1 MGNHASRAAEMV
13 GEDQLAR
20 PPLVLYT
27 ATLDSMSTVELK
39 MWADQFKGL
48 LDEESILFLYEKF
61 LNVLAMSSLDEKEIM
76 SEMKRNELTRLLSR
90 LPNRNDSGNENGSD
104 RAGAGM
110 LAEDALEGEGA
121 ISPKPAVAGVPSFR
135 TPQQVTTG
143 ILPDAFRQYMTSTGA
158 FKGSSEIE
166 GVAIWQRKRKPHPS
180 TAISPSEFHSAPGV
194 SADGRTTTLPPVDTN
209 AHQFPLESVQSD
221 PFAHLFRAFDADRDG
236 IISFSDFL
244 IFHAAMGYHTEEH
257 LAGILFYAFDAD
269 GDHWISYNDLVTVIT
284 ASTACVGD
292 FNLTNP
298 TVLQVIH
305 AEAQRLMAFL
315 DCYRTG
321 RVSEETLYLVGQRHP
336 EVLEK
341 LRYLL

>member
-1 MGNHASRAAEMV
+1 MGNHVSRAAEMV
-13 GEDQLAR
+13 GEDQLAK

-27 ATLDSMSTVELK
+27 ASPGNMSTVELK

-61 LNVLAMSSLDEKEIM
+61 LSVVAMSPEIEKEIM
-76 SEMKRNELTRLLSR
+76 NELKKNEMTRLLSH
-90 LPNRNDSGNENGSD
+90 LPNSNNAGSESGSE

-110 LAEDALEGEGA
+110 LAEDMLEDEAA
-121 ISPKPAVAGVPSFR
+121 IPPRVAVASAPSFR
-135 TPQQVTTG
+135 TPHQVTTG
-143 ILPDAFRQYMTSTGA
+143 ILPEAFRRYITSTGS
-158 FKGSSEIE
+158 FKGSSEMG
-166 GVAIWQRKRKPHPS
+166 GVAASQRTQKQYPS
-180 TAISPSEFHSAPGV
+180 TATLSSELQ
-194 SADGRTTTLPPVDTN
+194 R
-209 AHQFPLESVQSD
+209 D

-257 LAGILFYAFDAD
+257 LAAILFYAFDAD
-269 GDHWISYNDLVTVIT
+269 GDHWLSYNDLVTVIT

-292 FNLTNP
+292 FDLTNSA
-298 TVLQVIH
+298 VVQAIH

-321 RVSEETLYLVGQRHP
+321 RVSEEALYLVGQRHP